1 MLNLPRLIAR
11 VVPWDKET
19 AVAAIESGVEALW
32 VPDGRASSARELG
45 RVATACAE
53 GDLREGID
61 FRVTRMEGKEDE
73 ARIAGSPPDAAWI
86 VFPRDREIIP
96 LENLVAWGR
105 RILAVARTPADVSLY
120 RGVLE
125 KGVYGLVLEAGN
137 PAGMR
142 TLAAAARAHS
152 EDVALIPARIVE
164 VAPLGMGDRVCVD
177 TCTWI
182 EGSRG
187 MLVGNGSAGMFLVC
201 AENVPNPYVLPRPFR
216 VNAGAVHSYC
226 RVPGGRTAYLSDLVA
241 GSGVLLVDDSGGG
254 EAAWVGRAK
263 VERRPLVLVRAVGP
277 SGNEHSI
284 VLQNAETIRL
294 VGPGGET
301 KSIAR
306 IAAGD
311 EVLLME
317 ERAGRHFGVAV
328 EETIREK

>member
-1 MLNLPRLIAR
+1 MNFPRLIAR
-11 VVPWDKET
+11 VVPWDKEL
-19 AVAAIESGVEALW
+19 AVAALESGVEALW
-32 VPDGRASSARELG
+32 VPDGCASAARELG

-53 GDLREGID
+53 GDFREGVD

-73 ARIAGSPPDAAWI
+73 ARIAGSPEDTAWI
-86 VFPRDREIIP
+86 VFPREREIIP

-105 RILAVARTPADVSLY
+105 RILAVARTPGDVSLY

-125 KGVYGLVLEAGN
+125 RGVYGLVLDCRD
-137 PAGMR
+137 PAGM
-142 TLAAAARAHS
+142 TALAGAVRAKA
-152 EDVALIPARIVE
+152 EELPLRPAKVIEIV
-164 VAPLGMGDRVCVD
+164 PLGMGDRVCVD

-226 RVPGGRTAYLSDLVA
+226 RVPGGRTAYLSELA
-241 GSGVLLVDDSGGG
+241 SGSGVLLVDDAGNG
-254 EAAWVGRAK
+254 EAAWVGRVK
-263 VERRPLVLVRAVGP
+263 VERRPLVLLRAASS

-294 VGPGGET
+294 VGPGGVT
-301 KSIAR
+301 PSIAR
-306 IAAGD
+306 IAVGD

-317 ERAGRHFGVAV
+317 ERSGRHFGVAV